1 MEKFEIP
8 QEMPDKKEQVRTLSE
23 KIGVLEEEK
32 SKFHLPENLPDGEKY
47 LPEHLDSQQKSE
59 ILRIQ
64 RELNDAKTRL
74 NFLEN
79 PDK

>member
-1 MEKFEIP
+1 
-8 QEMPDKKEQVRTLSE
+8 MPDKNEQIRVLNE
-23 KIGVLEEEK
+23 KIRVLEEEK
-32 SKFHLPENLPDGEKY
+32 SKFHLPENLPDGEEY
-47 LPEHLDSQQKSE
+47 LPEHLDPQQKSK

-64 RELNDAKTRL
+64 RELNDTKTRL